1 MKRTAAIIRA
11 AAEATLGQFV
21 DRKEAEVNL
30 DLGTARAIANNAAQ
44 ALAGSPRVVLDEIL
58 SELDAL
64 EIQIARMPAGHYA
77 LDIQADSPD
86 QVHDIAIRLGMPEP
100 TWVSSETHTWL
111 SSALG
116 DYGFERV
123 TVIGGRR
130 AK

>member
-11 AAEATLGQFV
+11 AAEATLGQLTQR
-21 DRKEAEVNL
+21 DEL
-30 DLGTARAIANNAAQ
+30 QMTDHSARAIANNAAQ

-64 EIQIARMPAGHYA
+64 EIRIARMPAGHYA
-77 LDIQADSPD
+77 LDIIADSPD
-86 QVHDIAIRLGMPEP
+86 QVHDIALRLGMPEP

-130 AK
+130 PK

>member
-11 AAEATLGQFV
+11 AAEATLGQLT
-21 DRKEAEVNL
+21 DGLNL

-44 ALAGSPRVVLDEIL
+44 AIAGSPRVVLDEIL
-58 SELDAL
+58 ADLDAG
-64 EIQIARMPAGHYA
+64 EIRIARMPAGHYA
-77 LDIQADSPD
+77 LDIIADSPD
-86 QVHDIAIRLGMPEP
+86 QVRDIAVRLGMPEP

-130 AK
+130 PR